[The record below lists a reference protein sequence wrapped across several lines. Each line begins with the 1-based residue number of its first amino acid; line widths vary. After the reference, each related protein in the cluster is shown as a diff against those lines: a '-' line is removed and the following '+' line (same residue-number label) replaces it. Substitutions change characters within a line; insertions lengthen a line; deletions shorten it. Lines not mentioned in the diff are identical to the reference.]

1 MPLPWRGPCAWS
13 LGLYV
18 VPTSLTAAYCAGLTL
33 PIPLPRPR
41 PQEKYRPKN
50 VGDISSQ
57 EDIVRSLR
65 NAVSTGNI
73 PHMLFYG
80 PPGTGKTST
89 ILAMCRDLY
98 GCVGPFR
105 ARAICLCAVPL
116 RPPPPPHPSPP
127 PPSLSPNPLVPSS

>member
-1 MPLPWRGPCAWS
+1 MPLLWRGPCAWS

-33 PIPLPRPR
+33 PTPLPRPR

-80 PPGTGKTST
+80 PPGTGKTMVASR
-89 ILAMCRDLY
+89 IARGSGLDYAIMSGGD
-98 GCVGPFR
+98 VGPLGR
-105 ARAICLCAVPL
+105 DAVTEL
-116 RPPPPPHPSPP
+116 HKLLALW
-127 PPSLSPNPLVPSS
+127 LSAK